1 MKYNNITHLLVLT
14 IFISL
19 LFSCESRN
27 ENVKNKGNKKIL
39 QVVGYVVDMKSFSN
53 ELSTPGT
60 FQANDMITIT
70 SPIAGYVSNVL
81 FKDGQVV
88 KKGQLI
94 LQIDSRE
101 LKNKLKAAE
110 IALETAKK
118 DLSRKKEIKKL
129 NGVSTE
135 DIEQAENSVAQ
146 LEAQIEQ
153 LKIQIDYTDIKAPFA
168 GKLGLK
174 NISPGAYLLVGQTI
188 TNLVSNNP
196 IKIDFEIPAEYA
208 QMLSIGESI
217 KVLRKSSN
225 DSLTAKIIAFDAN
238 ADESTRSIKVRA
250 LAENPN
256 GKYLPGDYADVVLNF
271 QNLKNSIVVPTEAVV
286 PSLNNQLVYVVHN
299 GIAYERNVLLG
310 LRNDKYVQILSG
322 LQVGDTIMVTGLVN
336 IRNNTPVKVVKL
348 QNNSNQRN

>member
-1 MKYNNITHLLVLT
+1 M
-14 IFISL
+14 
-19 LFSCESRN
+19 
-27 ENVKNKGNKKIL
+27 
-39 QVVGYVVDMKSFSN
+39 
-53 ELSTPGT
+53 
-60 FQANDMITIT
+60 
-70 SPIAGYVSNVL
+70 
-81 FKDGQVV
+81 
-88 KKGQLI
+88 
-94 LQIDSRE
+94 
-101 LKNKLKAAE
+101 KAAE

-135 DIEQAENSVAQ
+135 DIEQAVNSVAQ
-146 LEAQIEQ
+146 IEAQIEQ

-188 TNLVSNNP
+188 TNLVNNNP

-238 ADESTRSIKVRA
+238 ANESTRSIKVRA

-256 GKYLPGDYADVVLNF
+256 GKYLPGDYAEVVLNF

-286 PSLNNQLVYVVHN
+286 PSLNNQLVYVIHN

-310 LRNDKYVQILSG
+310 LRNDKFVQITSG
-322 LQVGDTIMVTGLVN
+322 LQAGDTIMVTGLVN
-336 IRNNTPVKVVKL
+336 IRNNTPVKVIKL
-348 QNNSNQRN
+348 QNNSNQRNQNN